1 MVGAGS
7 AGCVLAARLSQDPG
21 RKILLREARPDYPT
35 RRALPPEIADGTT
48 VAETHDWGSYNEPQ
62 SRGDISCQYGRSRS
76 GNIGKCLRL
85 RVHRVAPSSRVVA
98 AIT

>member
-1 MVGAGS
+1 MAPGRGRTSAGGVDTIVVGAGF

-48 VAETHDWGSYNEPQ
+48 VAETHDWGSYNEP
-62 SRGDISCQYGRSRS
+62 
-76 GNIGKCLRL
+76 
-85 RVHRVAPSSRVVA
+85 HREATSRVSTA
-98 AIT
+98 ARGQGTSGSA